1 MSATPTTTADAV
13 GAGAVLIA
21 AGTYFALVF
30 GAGFVLGPIRILW
43 AVPRFGVRLAE
54 LIEAP
59 IMLVVIVVA
68 ARWIVGRYAEPF
80 TVRRRLA
87 LGATAIALMLF
98 AEFALV
104 TSLWGQSIREYLAG
118 RDPVSGSV
126 YYVLL
131 GVFAVMPAPAR
142 RR

>member
-1 MSATPTTTADAV
+1 MRLNAPHGGARSTLAAAT
-13 GAGAVLIA
+13 L
-21 AGTYFALVF
+21 YFALVF
-30 GAGFVLGPIRILW
+30 GAGFVLGSIRILW
-43 AVPRFGVRLAE
+43 AEPRFGPRLAE

-68 ARWIVGRYAEPF
+68 ARWIVGGYARQF
-80 TVRRRLA
+80 SRGRRAVLGALA
-87 LGATAIALMLF
+87 LVLTLIVEL
-98 AEFALV
+98 ALV
-104 TSLWGQSIREYLAG
+104 PLVRGQSIADYFAG

-131 GVFAVMPAPAR
+131 VVFAAMPALLR

>member
-1 MSATPTTTADAV
+1 MNTRRGGARSTLVAAT
-13 GAGAVLIA
+13 L
-21 AGTYFALVF
+21 YFAVVF
-30 GAGFVLGPIRILW
+30 GAGFVLGPIRIFW
-43 AVPRFGVRLAE
+43 AVPRFGPRLAE

-68 ARWIVGRYAEPF
+68 ARWVVGGYARQF
-80 TVRRRLA
+80 SRRRRAVLGALA
-87 LGATAIALMLF
+87 LVLTLTIEL
-98 AEFALV
+98 ALV
-104 TSLWGQSIREYLAG
+104 PLVRGQSIGDYFAG

-131 GVFAVMPAPAR
+131 VVFAAMPALLR